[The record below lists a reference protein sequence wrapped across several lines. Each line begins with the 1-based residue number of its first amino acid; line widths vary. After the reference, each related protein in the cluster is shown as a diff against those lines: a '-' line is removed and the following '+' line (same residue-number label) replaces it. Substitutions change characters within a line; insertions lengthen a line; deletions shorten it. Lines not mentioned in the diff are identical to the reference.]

1 MHTKT
6 QIFFNF
12 YFVIIN
18 LFVSLQSLY
27 NFYAVEQEE
36 LSLLS
41 KIQYPKDLRKLKVD
55 ELPQVCEE
63 LRQDIVQ
70 ELSVNPGH
78 LASSLGVAEITV
90 ALHYIYNTPEDRIVW
105 DVGHQAY
112 GHKIL
117 TGRREQFCTNRK
129 LGGIKPFP
137 SPTESE
143 YDTFACGHASNSIS
157 AALGMAVAA
166 NLEGN
171 SQRHVVAVIGDG
183 AMSGGLAFEGLNN
196 VSSSPNDLLIILN
209 DNNMSID
216 RSVGGMKQYLLNLS
230 TNETYNAIKFKANNW
245 LYRKGLMNDARKNG
259 LQRLANA
266 FKSAISH
273 QQNVFEG
280 MNIRYFGPYNGHDVK
295 ELVRILRQIKDMK
308 GPKLLHLH
316 TQKGHGYAPAEKDV
330 TTWHAPGKFDPE
342 TGERIV
348 DKDPSK
354 PQKYQDVFGHT
365 LLELAQQ
372 NPKIVG
378 VTPAM
383 PSGCSMNIMMKEMP
397 ERTFDVGIA
406 EGHAVTFSGGM
417 AKDGLLPFCNIYSAF
432 AQRAFDNIIHDVAL
446 LNLHVVFCFDRAGLV
461 GEDGATHHGA
471 FDLAALRPIPNI
483 TISSP
488 MDEHELRRLMYTA
501 QLPNKGP
508 FVIRY
513 PRGGGV
519 LVNWRCPLEEI
530 KVGTGRKLHDGN
542 DVAVLSIGPIGNN
555 VAEAIE
561 SLSSQASEA
570 NIPSAAHYDMRFLKP
585 IDETILQEVAEN
597 FNRIITVENGVKTG
611 GLGSAVIEWMND
623 HGYHPEIVRLGLPDT
638 EFVEHG
644 TVDELHHIVGLD
656 KEAIIK
662 AIKGI

>member
-1 MHTKT
+1 M
-6 QIFFNF
+6 
-12 YFVIIN
+12 
-18 LFVSLQSLY
+18 
-27 NFYAVEQEE
+27 
-36 LSLLS
+36 
-41 KIQYPKDLRKLKVD
+41 PD
-55 ELPQVCEE
+55 VCQE
-63 LRQDIVQ
+63 LREDIVK

-78 LASSLGVAEITV
+78 LASSLGVVEITV
-90 ALHYIYNTPEDRIVW
+90 ALHYVYDTPDDRIVW

-129 LGGIKPFP
+129 LGGIRPFP
-137 SPTESE
+137 SPEESE

-166 NLEGN
+166 KMEGKD
-171 SQRHVVAVIGDG
+171 RHVVAVIGDG
-183 AMSGGLAFEGLNN
+183 ALSGGLAFEGLNN

-209 DNNMSID
+209 DNDMSID
-216 RSVGGMKQYLLNLS
+216 RSVGGMQKYLLGLN
-230 TNETYNAIKFKANNW
+230 THRTYNAIKFKTTQW
-245 LYRKGLMNDARKNG
+245 LRSKGLMNDDRKNG
-259 LQRLANA
+259 IQRLSNA
-266 FKSAISH
+266 IKSAIAH
-273 QQNVFEG
+273 QQNIFDG
-280 MNIRYFGPYNGHDVK
+280 MNIRYFGPFDGHDVK
-295 ELVRILRQIKDMK
+295 ELVRILSAIKDMK

-330 TTWHAPGKFDPE
+330 TTWHAPGKFNPD

-348 DKDPSK
+348 DDDPTK

-383 PSGCSMNIMMKEMP
+383 PSGCSMNIMMAEMP

-446 LNLHVVFCFDRAGLV
+446 LNLNVVFCFDRAGLV
-461 GEDGATHHGA
+461 GEDGPTHHGA
-471 FDLAALRPIPNI
+471 FDLAALRPIPNL
-483 TISSP
+483 TICSP

-513 PRGGGV
+513 PRGGGE
-519 LVNWRCPLEEI
+519 LQDWRCPFEEV
-530 KVGTGRKLHDGN
+530 KVGTGRKLKDGT

-555 VAEAIE
+555 VTRAIAELGD
-561 SLSSQASEA
+561 SVSV
-570 NIPSAAHYDMRFLKP
+570 AHYDMRFLKP
-585 IDETILQEVAEN
+585 LDESILDEVGRK
-597 FNRIITVENGVKTG
+597 FKRVITVENGVRNG
-611 GLGSAVIEWMND
+611 GMGSAVTEWMSD
-623 HGYHPEIVRLGLPDT
+623 HGYEPHIKRLGLPDR
-638 EFVEHG
+638 FVQHG
-644 TVDELHHIVGLD
+644 KVSELQAIVGID
-656 KEAIIK
+656 KDGIIK
-662 AIKGI
+662 AIQELT

>member
-1 MHTKT
+1 MET
-6 QIFFNF
+6 QN
-12 YFVIIN
+12 N
-18 LFVSLQSLY
+18 G
-27 NFYAVEQEE
+27 
-36 LSLLS
+36 LLAQ
-41 KIQYPKDLRKLKVD
+41 IQYPADLRKLSVD
-55 ELPQVCEE
+55 QLPDVCQE
-63 LRQDIVQ
+63 LREDIVK

-90 ALHYIYNTPEDRIVW
+90 ALHYVYDTPDDRIVW

-129 LGGIKPFP
+129 LGGIRPFP
-137 SPTESE
+137 SPEESE

-166 NLEGN
+166 KMEGKD
-171 SQRHVVAVIGDG
+171 RHVVAVIGDG
-183 AMSGGLAFEGLNN
+183 ALSGGLAFEGLNN

-209 DNNMSID
+209 DNDMSID
-216 RSVGGMKQYLLNLS
+216 RSVGGMQKYLLGLN
-230 TNETYNAIKFKANNW
+230 THRTYNAIKFKTTQW
-245 LYRKGLMNDARKNG
+245 LRSKGLMNDDRKNG
-259 LQRLANA
+259 IQRLSNA
-266 FKSAISH
+266 IKSAIAH
-273 QQNVFEG
+273 QQNIFDG
-280 MNIRYFGPYNGHDVK
+280 MNIRYFGPFDGHDVK
-295 ELVRILRQIKDMK
+295 ELVRILSAIKDMK

-330 TTWHAPGKFDPE
+330 TTWHAPGKFNPD

-348 DKDPSK
+348 DDDPTK
-354 PQKYQDVFGHT
+354 PQKYQDMFCHT

-383 PSGCSMNIMMKEMP
+383 PSGCSMNIMMAEMP

-446 LNLHVVFCFDRAGLV
+446 LNLNVVFCFDRAGLV
-461 GEDGATHHGA
+461 GEDGPTHHGA
-471 FDLAALRPIPNI
+471 FDLAALRPIPNL
-483 TISSP
+483 TICSP

-513 PRGGGV
+513 PRGGGE
-519 LVNWRCPLEEI
+519 LQDWRCPFEEV
-530 KVGTGRKLHDGN
+530 KVGTGRKLKEGT

-555 VAEAIE
+555 VTRAIAELGD
-561 SLSSQASEA
+561 SVSV
-570 NIPSAAHYDMRFLKP
+570 AHYDMRFLKP
-585 IDETILQEVAEN
+585 LDESILDEVGRK
-597 FNRIITVENGVKTG
+597 FKRIITVENGVRNG
-611 GLGSAVIEWMND
+611 GMGSAVTEWMSD
-623 HGYHPEIVRLGLPDT
+623 HGYEPHIKRLGLPDR
-638 EFVEHG
+638 FVQHG
-644 TVDELHHIVGLD
+644 KVSELQAIVGID
-656 KEAIIK
+656 KDGIIK
-662 AIKGI
+662 AIQELT

>member
-1 MHTKT
+1 MET
-6 QIFFNF
+6 QN
-12 YFVIIN
+12 N
-18 LFVSLQSLY
+18 G
-27 NFYAVEQEE
+27 
-36 LSLLS
+36 LLAQ
-41 KIQYPKDLRKLKVD
+41 IQYPADLRKLSVD
-55 ELPQVCEE
+55 QLPDVCQE
-63 LRQDIVQ
+63 LREDIVK

-78 LASSLGVAEITV
+78 LASSLGVVEITV
-90 ALHYIYNTPEDRIVW
+90 ALHYVYDTPDDRIVW

-129 LGGIKPFP
+129 LGGIRPFP
-137 SPTESE
+137 SPEESE

-166 NLEGN
+166 KMEGKD
-171 SQRHVVAVIGDG
+171 RHVVAVIGDG
-183 AMSGGLAFEGLNN
+183 ALSGGLAFEGLNN

-209 DNNMSID
+209 DNDMSID
-216 RSVGGMKQYLLNLS
+216 RSVGGMQKYLLGLN
-230 TNETYNAIKFKANNW
+230 THRTYNAIKFKTTQW
-245 LYRKGLMNDARKNG
+245 LRSKGLMNDDRKNG
-259 LQRLANA
+259 IQRLSNA
-266 FKSAISH
+266 IKSAIAH
-273 QQNVFEG
+273 QQNIFDG
-280 MNIRYFGPYNGHDVK
+280 MNIRYFGPFDGHDVK
-295 ELVRILRQIKDMK
+295 DLVRILSAIKDMK

-330 TTWHAPGKFDPE
+330 TTWHAPGKFNPD

-348 DKDPSK
+348 DDDPTK

-383 PSGCSMNIMMKEMP
+383 PSGCSMNIMMAEMP

-446 LNLHVVFCFDRAGLV
+446 LNLNVVFCFDRAGLV
-461 GEDGATHHGA
+461 GEDGPTHHGA
-471 FDLAALRPIPNI
+471 FDLAALRPIPNL
-483 TISSP
+483 TICSP
-488 MDEHELRRLMYTA
+488 MDEHELRCLMYTA

-513 PRGGGV
+513 PRGGGE
-519 LVNWRCPLEEI
+519 LQDWRCPFEEV
-530 KVGTGRKLHDGN
+530 KVGTGRKLKDGT

-555 VAEAIE
+555 VTRAIAELGD
-561 SLSSQASEA
+561 SVSV
-570 NIPSAAHYDMRFLKP
+570 AHYDMRFLKP
-585 IDETILQEVAEN
+585 LDESILDEVGRK
-597 FNRIITVENGVKTG
+597 FKRVITVENGVRNG
-611 GLGSAVIEWMND
+611 GMGSAVTEWMSD
-623 HGYHPEIVRLGLPDT
+623 HGYEPHIKRLGLPDR
-638 EFVEHG
+638 FVQHG
-644 TVDELHHIVGLD
+644 KVSELQAIVGID
-656 KEAIIK
+656 KDGIIK
-662 AIKGI
+662 AIQELT

>member
-90 ALHYIYNTPEDRIVW
+90 ALHYVYNTPEDRIVW

-316 TQKGHGYAPAEKDV
+316 TQNGHGYAPAEKDV

-365 LLELAQQ
+365 LLELAKK

-378 VTPAM
+378 ITPAM

>member
-1 MHTKT
+1 MET
-6 QIFFNF
+6 QN
-12 YFVIIN
+12 N
-18 LFVSLQSLY
+18 G
-27 NFYAVEQEE
+27 
-36 LSLLS
+36 LLAQ
-41 KIQYPKDLRKLKVD
+41 IQYPADLRKLSVD
-55 ELPQVCEE
+55 QLPEVCQE
-63 LRQDIVQ
+63 LREDIVK

-90 ALHYIYNTPEDRIVW
+90 ALHYVYDTPDDRIVW

-129 LGGIKPFP
+129 LGGIRPFP
-137 SPTESE
+137 SPEESE

-166 NLEGN
+166 KMEGKD
-171 SQRHVVAVIGDG
+171 RHVVAVIGDG
-183 AMSGGLAFEGLNN
+183 ALSGGLAFEGLNN

-209 DNNMSID
+209 DNDMSID
-216 RSVGGMKQYLLNLS
+216 RSVGGMQKYLLGLN
-230 TNETYNAIKFKANNW
+230 THRTYNAIKFKTTQW
-245 LYRKGLMNDARKNG
+245 LRSKGLMNDDRKNG
-259 LQRLANA
+259 IQRLSNA
-266 FKSAISH
+266 IKSAIAH
-273 QQNVFEG
+273 QQNIFDG
-280 MNIRYFGPYNGHDVK
+280 MNIRYFGPFDGHDVK
-295 ELVRILRQIKDMK
+295 ELVRILSAIKDMK

-330 TTWHAPGKFDPE
+330 TTWHAPGKFNPD

-348 DKDPSK
+348 DDDPTK

-383 PSGCSMNIMMKEMP
+383 PSGCSMNIMMAEMP

-446 LNLHVVFCFDRAGLV
+446 LNLNVVFCFDRAGLV
-461 GEDGATHHGA
+461 GEDGPTHHGA
-471 FDLAALRPIPNI
+471 FDLAALRPIPNL
-483 TISSP
+483 TICSP

-513 PRGGGV
+513 PRGGGE
-519 LVNWRCPLEEI
+519 LQDWRCPFEEV
-530 KVGTGRKLHDGN
+530 KVGTGRKLKEGT

-555 VAEAIE
+555 VTRAIAELGD
-561 SLSSQASEA
+561 SVSV
-570 NIPSAAHYDMRFLKP
+570 AHYDMRFLKP
-585 IDETILQEVAEN
+585 LDESILDEVGRK
-597 FNRIITVENGVKTG
+597 FKRVITVENGVRNG
-611 GLGSAVIEWMND
+611 GMGSAVTEWMSD
-623 HGYHPEIVRLGLPDT
+623 HGYEPHIKRLGLPDR
-638 EFVEHG
+638 FVQHG
-644 TVDELHHIVGLD
+644 KVSELQAIVGID
-656 KEAIIK
+656 KDGIIK
-662 AIKGI
+662 AIQELT